1 MYIVKSRFFGETRAG
16 INDEKRAVWAELHGS
31 EMLTKFIKLDTRL
44 MEIQVCLRAEYSSS
58 IKHYVIESLSRLSKN
73 QLRPSNK
80 HRYA

>member
-44 MEIQVCLRAEYSSS
+44 MEIQ
-58 IKHYVIESLSRLSKN
+58 ESLSKGGVLFQHQTLCDRI
-73 QLRPSNK
+73 PF
-80 HRYA
+80 